1 MYTLYIL
8 QASVGAPTWN
18 IMTPN
23 RMELEVNAKNELNY
37 MVNDAETKTQCFF
50 WRSMLKMNGA
60 GGQC

>member
-50 WRSMLKMNGA
+50 SNTQTQ
-60 GGQC
+60 GGE